1 MSAPIFTDGQFFQEG
16 LLSQAIQANSALY
29 ANLARPYFARFYAKL
44 LIPRLGT

>member
-29 ANLARPYFARFYAKL
+29 ANLAKALFAGF
-44 LIPRLGT
+44 